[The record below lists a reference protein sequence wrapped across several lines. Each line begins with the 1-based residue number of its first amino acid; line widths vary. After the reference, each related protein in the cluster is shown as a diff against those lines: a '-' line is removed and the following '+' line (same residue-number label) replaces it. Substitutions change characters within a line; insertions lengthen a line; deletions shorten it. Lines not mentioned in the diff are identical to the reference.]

1 MPRRIEADKTSWL
14 RRLPEIEAGEDST
27 DQKYL
32 ECTTLSAAMLKLA
45 GIGHE
50 SEYDACRDAAE
61 HMLGAVPEPYELEE
75 SWLRMSKGNDRH
87 A

>member
-14 RRLPEIEAGEDST
+14 RRLPEIKPDEDST
-27 DQKYL
+27 EQEYL
-32 ECTTLSAAMLKLA
+32 ERATLSAAMLKLA

-61 HMLGAVPEPYELEE
+61 HMLDAVPEPYELEE
-75 SWLRMSKGNDRH
+75 GW
-87 A
+87 